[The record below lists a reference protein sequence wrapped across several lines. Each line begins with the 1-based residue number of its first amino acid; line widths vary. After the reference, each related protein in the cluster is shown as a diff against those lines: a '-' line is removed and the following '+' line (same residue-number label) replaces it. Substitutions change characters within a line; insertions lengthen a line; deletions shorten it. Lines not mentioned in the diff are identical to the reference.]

1 MKKDK
6 DFYIDVINSY
16 CFNGYSEELTEEQ
29 KQEIFDTIV
38 FEAPYSVK
46 CFDDAVMALSE
57 EKFDRIVEELAEEFA
72 DNEV

>member
-29 KQEIFDTIV
+29 KQEIFDTVI

-57 EKFDRIVEELAEEFA
+57 QKFDRIVEELAEEFA

>member
-29 KQEIFDTIV
+29 KQEIFDTIM
-38 FEAPYSVK
+38 FEAPSSF
-46 CFDDAVMALSE
+46 CFEDAVMTLSE

-72 DNEV
+72 DN